1 MSRGVIL
8 LCNNSTIHT
17 KLTGRK
23 RRELFII
30 RNIPL
35 LSGRQRCQLQWWRWQ
50 GHQTRQD
57 LREGRMWPKES
68 CFDPGTWQMSRH
80 YWHSNQTSSLSTD
93 PCRQMTFICSTNDLA
108 RSLMMFIRLSPQY
121 NKHVP
126 DRLGAGDQVWEQDVR
141 EPRRGGV
148 PRLLHQDRLQ
158 LRAPG
163 DQGQHRDSRSHLLY
177 TSEYLT
183 IEFWE

>member
-17 KLTGRK
+17 KLTGQK

-108 RSLMMFIRLSPQY
+108 RSLMMFISSIQQTCSRPPRSGRP
-121 NKHVP
+121 
-126 DRLGAGDQVWEQDVR
+126 GVR
-141 EPRRGGV
+141 TRCPGTAPWWSAATTAPRPAATPGTGG
-148 PRLLHQDRLQ
+148 
-158 LRAPG
+158 PG
-163 DQGQHRDSRSHLLY
+163 TAS
-177 TSEYLT
+177 
-183 IEFWE
+183 W